1 MMTREDF
8 FNIPANK
15 KVRNFINEQ
24 ILIIAKSVDIT
35 DNDELNALARAIYE
49 EYKGAGVFKGENSD
63 KLEAV
68 SKKVT
73 FENVENRL
81 PDDLKERLQKF
92 ENCITDIASDPDKEL
107 LKRIN
112 SIGQG
117 VIDKDD
123 NIDDI

>member
-1 MMTREDF
+1 MTREDF
-8 FNIPANK
+8 FIIPANK

-24 ILIIAKSVDIT
+24 ILIIAKSIDIT
-35 DNDELNALARAIYE
+35 DNAELNALARAIYE
-49 EYKGAGVFKGENSD
+49 EYKGAGAFKGENSD

-92 ENCITDIASDPDKEL
+92 ENCITDIAPDPDKDL

-123 NIDDI
+123 YIDDI

>member
-35 DNDELNALARAIYE
+35 DNAELNALARAIYE

-112 SIGQG
+112 NIGQG